1 MAEDKEINQ
10 NEMQSL
16 KKRYDSLSN
25 EQSALLRM
33 KLELI
38 IIL

>member
-1 MAEDKEINQ
+1 MNQ

-33 KLELI
+33 KLE
-38 IIL
+38 